1 METKTNEI
9 FLEVEKALSTVNA
22 TREISSNKI
31 LGMRVSP
38 ERTNDALRILSDNL
52 RVKHL
57 STITGLD
64 DGETVEIDYQFSH
77 GDKIIV
83 VKTSVPKTDPKIQT
97 CTAVIPG
104 AILYEMEVH
113 DMFGVSFEGN
123 PWMDRKLLLPDNYP
137 ADLPP
142 PLLKSTSTER
152 IRKAVGL
159 EK

>member
-1 METKTNEI
+1 METKINEI

-38 ERTNDALRILSDNL
+38 ERTNDALRILSDSL

-64 DGETVEIDYQFSH
+64 DGEAVEIDYQFSH

-97 CTAVIPG
+97 CTNVIPG

-159 EK
+159 GK